1 MVHRI
6 LLKLSLHPLYRYTF
20 GHYLQSWGSNI
31 YIYICLMFRII
42 LQKWLVKAP
51 EEDLHLPKPNI
62 FIPRD
67 LSLKNIEEKVTLW
80 KTCLINIVFGILS
93 SIPLAHPGKCSFHAE
108 EDTVLQ
114 IVVQA
119 RYNVFHTQSLYQD
132 GFSLS
137 TVPKLTRV
145 SSSYRCIHKVA
156 NGLFKWLWY
165 VALPLIFFYA
175 SCNQGCSLFFF
186 SFFLLFLYVLIWIEL
201 IMLTSY
207 IKIIEMGL
215 PD

>member
-20 GHYLQSWGSNI
+20 GHYLQSWGSRI
-31 YIYICLMFRII
+31 YMCLTFRII
-42 LQKWLVKAP
+42 LQKWVAEAP

-80 KTCLINIVFGILS
+80 KTCLINIVLVYLC

-145 SSSYRCIHKVA
+145 SSCYRCIHKVA

-186 SFFLLFLYVLIWIEL
+186 SFFLMFLYVLIWIEL

-215 PD
+215 PDCV